1 MKIYKQ
7 WFNLEKKKSLAP
19 QRHWPNSSR
28 VTKRSSCAFSHFS
41 QSPVPHFCV
50 QHVEKETNVGQLQ
63 GEGSQKKVESTKG
76 QLLLP
81 EGAMELPYRGC
92 LARWKANARS
102 TREWGHWRWFLSI
115 KSHHSRTL
123 KKHASCI
130 LTRIWCKMGLTGLHD
145 SPARVLNILF
155 IVWLSR
161 VCLWATA
168 LFCKIRGAIFC
179 SLRSVMVL
187 FLLNASFSWEFALG

>member
-1 MKIYKQ
+1 M
-7 WFNLEKKKSLAP
+7 
-19 QRHWPNSSR
+19 
-28 VTKRSSCAFSHFS
+28 
-41 QSPVPHFCV
+41 PHLCV
-50 QHVEKETNVGQLQ
+50 QHVEKETNVRQLK
-63 GEGSQKKVESTKG
+63 GEGSPKKDETTKG

-81 EGAMELPYRGC
+81 EGAMELPYSGC

-102 TREWGHWRWFLSI
+102 TRESGHWLWFLSI

-168 LFCKIRGAIFC
+168 LFCKIRFRLGSDGWYCVTKGKIRRFIVCFC
-179 SLRSVMVL
+179 WR
-187 FLLNASFSWEFALG
+187 ASFLSLKFSPKIPTHCSSDLMIDAKP

>member
-1 MKIYKQ
+1 MSKRKQTWDNYK
-7 WFNLEKKKSLAP
+7 EKVA
-19 QRHWPNSSR
+19 
-28 VTKRSSCAFSHFS
+28 KRNDKRAAAAA
-41 QSPVPHFCV
+41 
-50 QHVEKETNVGQLQ
+50 G
-63 GEGSQKKVESTKG
+63 GSDGITI
-76 QLLLP
+76 L
-81 EGAMELPYRGC
+81 RGC

-102 TREWGHWRWFLSI
+102 TRESGHWLWFLSI